1 VTTEDKDRPGYDEAI
16 DRLVE
21 ALDQPGLDPNQVA
34 NLRSSVLGARRNRTT
49 EQQRP
54 LLEALERF
62 ETEHPKFTKLVND
75 VAYYLSGSGI

>member
-21 ALDQPGLDPNQVA
+21 ALEEPGLDPNQVA
-34 NLRSSVLGARRNRTT
+34 KLRTSVLGAKRNRPT
-49 EQQRP
+49 EHHSP
-54 LLEALERF
+54 LLDALERF
-62 ETEHPKFTKLVND
+62 ETDHPKFTKLVND